1 MTQFDIIYKDL
12 VNKII
17 NEGHLS
23 SGNVRT
29 KYLDGTP
36 AHYKSYIGYQFRLDN
51 STDEALVITSRK
63 APWKSAIRELEWIWV
78 RQSNDVNELEQMGCK
93 FWSEFG
99 IKETENREI
108 TSVSPRKIEINLR
121 QIEPFVKIQELLL
134 DRADDTLYSS
144 NNYGDFYLL
153 TKEGKY
159 RTVQFK
165 DTGFI
170 TTVTQSTFSER
181 SIRDPYRRTIHNI
194 GYYGDYKNSE
204 ILEYFGEY
212 HNKWVTNWENMIR
225 RCSQDY
231 DSWKKWYEGCV
242 LHESFECCEYFLRW
256 IMKNNRYDKK
266 ALKTL
271 QIDKDYYG
279 SNGYGPDTCTLLTP
293 KENTCLTLDEWYK
306 YDNLYF
312 FSKIDLA
319 KYLFKQRQY
328 EKLFKKSG
336 ECRYP
341 ILNKVISSLREAKEL
356 EVFNPKNEINGKLI
370 RFKLEP
376 KNTILHAYGRAL
388 RTKTYGFESQV
399 HYILNEIKN
408 NPNSRRIITE
418 IWLPEQLDNMSL
430 NPCVHLTQWTVI
442 DNKLYLEVRQR
453 SCDVALGLTANVW
466 QYSILHKLIAHE
478 CGLEPAELIW
488 TIHNAHIYDR
498 HIEKIQKQI
507 QNITDVKPK
516 VTIEYPN
523 DFFEFKSDM
532 IKLENYNITND
543 IKYDL
548 AV

>member
-51 STDEALVITSRK
+51 STDEALVITSRR

-99 IKETENREI
+99 VKEIDNRKIIYVEPKIINEIQYENKLINEIINPNLPIETSKDFGEYYILEYFKNENGIDMKKIQFKNTGYIK
-108 TSVSPRKIEINLR
+108 SVS
-121 QIEPFVKIQELLL
+121 
-134 DRADDTLYSS
+134 
-144 NNYGDFYLL
+144 
-153 TKEGKY
+153 KY
-159 RTVQFK
+159 K
-165 DTGFI
+165 KNP
-170 TTVTQSTFSER
+170 
-181 SIRDPYRRTIHNI
+181 RDPYVPSVFGI
-194 GYYGDYKNSE
+194 GYYGECNSE
-204 ILEYFGEY
+204 EIKEYFGE
-212 HNKWVTNWENMIR
+212 HHRKWIKKWENIVR
-225 RCSQDY
+225 RCTGNADRQ
-231 DSWKKWYEGCV
+231 KWYNDVV
-242 LHESFECCEYFLRW
+242 LGNSFRCCEYFLKW
-256 IMKNNRYDKK
+256 VMNNNKWGKDM
-266 ALKTL
+266 LNNL
-271 QIDKDYYG
+271 DVDKDYYL
-279 SNGYGPDTCTLLTP
+279 SNCYSEDTCVLIPHQANIYLT
-293 KENTCLTLDEWYK
+293 NDEWFK
-306 YDNLYF
+306 YDNYYF
-312 FSKIDLA
+312 FSKIELG
-319 KYLFKQRQY
+319 KYLYK
-328 EKLFKKSG
+328 
-336 ECRYP
+336 
-341 ILNKVISSLREAKEL
+341 NKNINVISGNNDSRIDLRKVDRFIKFALNNNNL
-356 EVFNPKNEINGKLI
+356 EIIVNNYNENGLI
-370 RFKLEP
+370 PRFLLEP

-388 RTKTYGFESQV
+388 KTKTYGFESQV

-488 TIHNAHIYDR
+488 TIHNVHIYDR

>member
-99 IKETENREI
+99 VKEIDNRKIIYIEPKIINEIQYENKLINEIINPNLPIETSKDFGEYYILEYFKNENGIDMKKIQFKNTGYIK
-108 TSVSPRKIEINLR
+108 SVS
-121 QIEPFVKIQELLL
+121 
-134 DRADDTLYSS
+134 
-144 NNYGDFYLL
+144 
-153 TKEGKY
+153 KY
-159 RTVQFK
+159 KQNP
-165 DTGFI
+165 
-170 TTVTQSTFSER
+170 
-181 SIRDPYRRTIHNI
+181 RDPYVPSVFGI
-194 GYYGDYKNSE
+194 GYYGECNSE
-204 ILEYFGEY
+204 EIKEYFGE
-212 HNKWVTNWENMIR
+212 HHRKWIKKWENIVR
-225 RCSQDY
+225 RCTGNADRQ
-231 DSWKKWYEGCV
+231 KWHNDVV
-242 LHESFECCEYFLRW
+242 LGNSFRCCEYFLKW
-256 IMKNNRYDKK
+256 VMNNNKWGKDM
-266 ALKTL
+266 LNNL
-271 QIDKDYYG
+271 DVDKDYYL
-279 SNGYGPDTCTLLTP
+279 SNCYSEDTCVLIPHQANIYLT
-293 KENTCLTLDEWYK
+293 NDEWFK
-306 YDNLYF
+306 YDNYYF
-312 FSKIDLA
+312 FSKIELG
-319 KYLFKQRQY
+319 KYLYK
-328 EKLFKKSG
+328 
-336 ECRYP
+336 
-341 ILNKVISSLREAKEL
+341 NKNINVISGNNDSRIDLRKVDRFIKFALNNNNL
-356 EVFNPKNEINGKLI
+356 EIIVNNYNENGLI
-370 RFKLEP
+370 PRFLLEP

-388 RTKTYGFESQV
+388 KTKTYGFESQV

-466 QYSILHKLIAHE
+466 QYSVLHKLIAHE

>member
-99 IKETENREI
+99 VKEIDNRKIIYIEPKIINEIQYENKLINEIINPNLPIETSKDFGEYYILEYFKNENGIDMKKIQFKNTGYIK
-108 TSVSPRKIEINLR
+108 SVS
-121 QIEPFVKIQELLL
+121 
-134 DRADDTLYSS
+134 
-144 NNYGDFYLL
+144 
-153 TKEGKY
+153 KY
-159 RTVQFK
+159 KQNP
-165 DTGFI
+165 
-170 TTVTQSTFSER
+170 
-181 SIRDPYRRTIHNI
+181 RDPYVPSVFGI
-194 GYYGDYKNSE
+194 GYYGECNSE
-204 ILEYFGEY
+204 EIKEYFGE
-212 HNKWVTNWENMIR
+212 HHRKWIKKWENIVR
-225 RCSQDY
+225 RCTGNADRQ
-231 DSWKKWYEGCV
+231 KWHNDVV
-242 LHESFECCEYFLRW
+242 LGNSFRCCEYFLKW
-256 IMKNNRYDKK
+256 VMNNNKWGKDM
-266 ALKTL
+266 LNNL
-271 QIDKDYYG
+271 DVDKDYYL
-279 SNGYGPDTCTLLTP
+279 SNCYSEDTCVLIPHQANIYLT
-293 KENTCLTLDEWYK
+293 NDEWFK
-306 YDNLYF
+306 YDNYYF
-312 FSKIDLA
+312 FSKIELG
-319 KYLFKQRQY
+319 KYLYK
-328 EKLFKKSG
+328 
-336 ECRYP
+336 
-341 ILNKVISSLREAKEL
+341 NKNINVISGNNDSRIDLRKVDRFIKFALNNNNL
-356 EVFNPKNEINGKLI
+356 EIIVNNYNENGLI
-370 RFKLEP
+370 PRFLLEP

-388 RTKTYGFESQV
+388 KTKTYGFESQV

-466 QYSILHKLIAHE
+466 QYSVLHKLIAHE
-478 CGLEPAELIW
+478 CGLESAELIW